1 MIHDPAPPGTLSIL
15 QNAVRLHEQA
25 GRLAKL
31 GAWECCLE
39 TEKLTWTDGVYDL
52 FEMCPGSPIRRPDIV
67 DLYAGESRE
76 AMEAMRAETLAT
88 GMSCTG
94 DFEIRT
100 LRGASRWM
108 RLSIGVAYEDG
119 RPVRLFGA
127 KQDITREHEAW
138 LRLRQS
144 AERDPLTGLANRA
157 VFDQHYRAMVDDALN
172 HGHVSALVLVD
183 LDHFKQFNDG
193 FGHLAGDECLRQVAL
208 RLQRV
213 FAGATLIARIGGD
226 EFAILLRGPLSPAG
240 VRHIL
245 HRASAALCK
254 QIRWN
259 ASRLDVG
266 ASIGATILGRPHIR
280 KASELFAEAD
290 IALYEAKTAG
300 RPAVKVFGEDG
311 HSSAVLRAGI
321 A

>member
-1 MIHDPAPPGTLSIL
+1 MTHDPTLRGALGIL
-15 QNAVRLHEQA
+15 QGAVRLYEQA
-25 GRLAKL
+25 ARLAKL

-52 FEMCPGSPIRRPDIV
+52 FEMCPGSPIRRPAIV
-67 DLYAGESRE
+67 DLYVDESRQ
-76 AMEAMRAETLAT
+76 AMETMRAEALAT

-100 LRGASRWM
+100 VRGVSRWM
-108 RLSIGVAYEDG
+108 RLSIDVAHEDG
-119 RPVRLFGA
+119 RPIRLFGA

-157 VFDQHYRAMVDDALN
+157 VFDQRYRAMVDDALN
-172 HGHVSALVLVD
+172 YSHVSALVLVD
-183 LDHFKQFNDG
+183 LDHFKRFNDG
-193 FGHLAGDECLRQVAL
+193 FGHLAGDECLRQVAA

-213 FAGATLIARIGGD
+213 FADATLIARIGGD
-226 EFAILLRGPLSPAG
+226 EFAVLLRAPLSPAR

-245 HRASAALCK
+245 HQASATLCK

-259 ASRLDVG
+259 GARLDVG
-266 ASIGATILGRPHIR
+266 ASIGVTILGRPHIR

-290 IALYEAKTAG
+290 AALYDAKAAG
-300 RPAVKVFGEDG
+300 RTAVRVFGDDP
-311 HSSAVLRAGI
+311 HRTAVPRAGI